1 MGQIRPIFETQT
13 LKNATQY
20 IYGRNAVAEALLAKR
35 VLEAY
40 VSSGFSD
47 RQLLLE
53 LENNHVPITRKE
65 TEWLTTT
72 AKGNHQG
79 IVALVRGY
87 GYASLELMI
96 ETDANKD
103 FPLLIVLDSIVDPH
117 NFGAIIRNGEAF
129 GATGVI
135 IRKDRAVGLTSSVVK
150 VASGAIE
157 HMMIAQ
163 VAVEPEASPVL
174 TQTLSKL
181 QQQGYWI
188 VASALEGAIDYRDF
202 DYKRK
207 IALVIG
213 SEGTGISPL
222 LRKHSDVVVKI
233 PMIGRVNSI
242 NASAACAVLLAHIQS
257 MRFPR

>member
-1 MGQIRPIFETQT
+1 LKNQQMGQIRPIFETQT

-163 VAVEPEASPVL
+163 VVNLS
-174 TQTLSKL
+174 QTLSKL

>member
-53 LENNHVPITRKE
+53 LEKNHVPITRKE

-79 IVALVRGY
+79 IVALVRVY
-87 GYASLELMI
+87 EYVSLEMMI

-129 GATGVI
+129 GATGII
-135 IRKDRAVGLTSSVVK
+135 IRKDRAVGLTSSVIK

-163 VAVEPEASPVL
+163 VVNLS
-174 TQTLSKL
+174 QTLSKL

-213 SEGTGISPL
+213 SEGTGISTL

>member
-163 VAVEPEASPVL
+163 VVNLS
-174 TQTLSKL
+174 QTLSKL

>member
-1 MGQIRPIFETQT
+1 MGQIRPIFETHA
-13 LKNATQY
+13 LKNTTQY

-53 LENNHVPITRKE
+53 LEKNHVPIQRKE
-65 TEWLTTT
+65 TEWLETLT
-72 AKGNHQG
+72 KGNHQG

-87 GYASLELMI
+87 EYATLEAIL
-96 ETDANKD
+96 AKD
-103 FPLLIVLDSIVDPH
+103 GQKEYPLLIMLDSIVDPH

-129 GATGVI
+129 GATGII
-135 IRKDRAVGLTSSVVK
+135 IRKDRAVGLTPSVAK
-150 VASGAIE
+150 VASGALE
-157 HMMIAQ
+157 HMMVAQ
-163 VAVEPEASPVL
+163 VINLS
-174 TQTLSKL
+174 QTLLKL
-181 QQQGYWI
+181 QQAGYWV

-207 IALVIG
+207 IVLVIG
-213 SEGTGISPL
+213 AEGEGISPL

-233 PMIGRVNSI
+233 PMLGNVNSI

-257 MRFPR
+257 IRFPR